1 MMSAA
6 LFFLNLNLFEEIRI
20 KSARV
25 VWTYCIFFNCRLFL
39 LMPING
45 VRKIERCHTQSSEHQ
60 LSGEERDR
68 REEIDQK

>member
-1 MMSAA
+1 MSAA

-20 KSARV
+20 KSARAFGL
-25 VWTYCIFFNCRLFL
+25 IAFFLNCRLFL